1 MRILLVGDANSIF
14 FVHYVKTLKKQMDV
28 EVHVYSPIAD
38 RHDYFDFPYD
48 NVYFD
53 DYELKR
59 RSRIRFVSW
68 LYNPYVERHRFE
80 RFLKLCK
87 EKYDIIHFHWII
99 PAWVIRPTTFRKY
112 ADKICV
118 TLWGGEFESLHLLR
132 SHRLYL
138 SKLNGLF
145 KSADVLIGSMSNKK
159 LYDRFPILNTMSE
172 YGIFGSSIIEMLS
185 QMNETKDDCKR
196 RLGIGA
202 DKITVV
208 LGYSGKRLHN
218 HDKIINKLSQCADFE
233 TFKKR
238 LHFILPMSRGSE
250 NAYFDSLETLLNK
263 HGCSYSMMKG
273 YMSDGDVACLRKATD
288 VMFQLSDFDGLSS
301 SIKECLCANSIMIAG
316 DWFPAYHTLKE
327 AGFRYLEVSSL
338 EEGVDVFCKVIDD
351 LGSYFESFG
360 ENERLATKAYS
371 WSECIN
377 DWVAVYRKLCPE
389 K

>member
-14 FVHYVKTLKKQMDV
+14 FVHYVKALKKQMDA
-28 EVHVYSPIAD
+28 EVHVYSPVAD
-38 RHDYFDFPYD
+38 RHDYSDFPYD
-48 NVYFD
+48 NVCFD

-59 RSRIRFVSW
+59 RSHIRFVSW
-68 LYNPYVERHRFE
+68 LYNPYVERCRFE
-80 RFLKLCK
+80 KFLKSCK
-87 EKYDIIHFHWII
+87 GKYDIIHFHWII
-99 PAWVIRPTTFRKY
+99 PAWVIRPQTYKKY

-145 KSADVLIGSMSNKK
+145 TSADVLIGSMSNKK

-250 NAYFDSLETLLNK
+250 NAYYDSLETLLNK

-288 VMFQLSDFDGLSS
+288 IMFQLSDFDGLSN
-301 SIKECLCANSIMIAG
+301 SIKECLCAGSVMICG
-316 DWFPAYHTLKE
+316 DWFPAYHVLKE
-327 AGFRYLEVSSL
+327 TGFKYIEVSNIAD
-338 EEGVDVFCKVIDD
+338 GIDAFFKVIDNIRYYQD
-351 LGSYFESFG
+351 IAKD
-360 ENERLATKAYS
+360 NKNIAKKQYS
-371 WSECIN
+371 WSECIK
-377 DWVAVYRKLCPE
+377 DWSRAYKKLCSG

>member
-118 TLWGGEFESLHLLR
+118 TLWGGELDCLQVLR
-132 SHRLYL
+132 SHKLYL
-138 SKLNGLF
+138 SKLGRLLDA
-145 KSADVLIGSMSNKK
+145 ADAVIGSMSNKN
-159 LYDRFPILNTMSE
+159 LCNRFPILKTKTM
-172 YGIFGSSIIEMLS
+172 YGIFGSSIIETLS
-185 QMNETKDDCKR
+185 RTNATKDDCKR
-196 RLGIGA
+196 SLGVNPS
-202 DKITVV
+202 KTTVV
-208 LGYSGKRLHN
+208 LGYSGKNIHN
-218 HDKIINKLSQCADFE
+218 HDKIFKRIVEHAGFE
-233 TFKKR
+233 SVVNNI
-238 LHFILPMSRGSE
+238 HFFMPMSRG
-250 NAYFDSLETLLNK
+250 FDASYSDGLESLMKK
-263 HGCSYSMMKG
+263 HGCSHTMMKG
-273 YMSDGDVACLRKATD
+273 YMSDDDVACLRKATD
-288 VMFQLSDFDGLSS
+288 IMFQLSDFDGLSN
-301 SIKECLCANSIMIAG
+301 SIKECLCAGSVMICG
-316 DWFPAYHTLKE
+316 DWFPAYHVLKE
-327 AGFRYLEVSSL
+327 TGFKYIEVSNIAD
-338 EEGVDVFCKVIDD
+338 GIDAFFKVIDNIRYYQD
-351 LGSYFESFG
+351 IAKD
-360 ENERLATKAYS
+360 NKNIAKKQYS
-371 WSECIN
+371 WSECIK
-377 DWVAVYRKLCPE
+377 DWSRAYKKLCSG